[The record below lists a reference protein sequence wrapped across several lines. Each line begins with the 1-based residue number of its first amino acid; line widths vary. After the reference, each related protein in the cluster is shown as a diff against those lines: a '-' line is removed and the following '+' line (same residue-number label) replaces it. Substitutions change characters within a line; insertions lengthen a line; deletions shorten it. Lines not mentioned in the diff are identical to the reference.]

1 MTKQQCS
8 GDHEQHMCH
17 LAVYNR
23 PLTIKELATQPNYL
37 CLNCGR
43 VADYERNLCNPIGFE
58 KVREGL
64 DFVR

>member
-1 MTKQQCS
+1 MWLAS
-8 GDHEQHMCH
+8 SNRGH
-17 LAVYNR
+17 LPGYNR
-23 PLTIKELATQPNYL
+23 PLTVTELAARPNYM